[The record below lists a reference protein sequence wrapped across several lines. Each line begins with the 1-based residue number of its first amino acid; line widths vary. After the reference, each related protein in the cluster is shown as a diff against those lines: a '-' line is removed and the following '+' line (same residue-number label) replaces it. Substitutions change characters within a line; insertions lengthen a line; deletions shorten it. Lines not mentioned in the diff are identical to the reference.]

1 MSNIS
6 LLAQSYKQYLRYTI
20 KIQTF
25 LWVLR
30 IRLIKGAY

>member
-30 IRLIKGAY
+30 IRLIMDAY